1 MRIGAVKNPYIYS
14 IYIYLNLVLT
24 SHLMSDYEPI
34 IHGTSRAHTVQV
46 IFVAYQ
52 YRFGHV
58 PSVFHQLSQK
68 DFFIKSSTLA
78 TKFVFFLLTC
88 FREEISTLSSEIIT
102 YVNVSVFQSL
112 STSHEALFNPVAGK
126 AADNGTGLGVSS
138 VRCASNTM

>member
-1 MRIGAVKNPYIYS
+1 MRIGEKPIYIVY
-14 IYIYLNLVLT
+14 IYIYINLVLT

-34 IHGTSRAHTVQV
+34 IQSTSRAHTVQV

-58 PSVFHQLSQK
+58 PFVFHQLSQK
-68 DFFIKSSTLA
+68 DFSIENPTLA
-78 TKFVFFLLTC
+78 TEFVFFLLTC
-88 FREEISTLSSEIIT
+88 YIKEISTLSSEIIT
-102 YVNVSVFQSL
+102 YVNFSVFQSL

-138 VRCASNTM
+138 VRFASDTM